1 MKTTSLLFCAL
12 LASATIAAR
21 ADELYAPEQF
31 NAPSTLTRAQV
42 KAETLR
48 ALKNGE
54 ISFGDV
60 EAPPAGPTRPGRS
73 RADVKQELRQA
84 LAAHEVQF
92 GDATLPAVVA
102 TGPGR
107 TRAEV
112 RAEMLDAKVHPDPYL
127 VELYRN

>member
-1 MKTTSLLFCAL
+1 MKKTSILFCAL
-12 LASATIAAR
+12 LASTTIGAR
-21 ADELYAPEQF
+21 ADELYAPQQF
-31 NAPSTLTRAQV
+31 GAPSTLTRAEV

-60 EAPPAGPTRPGRS
+60 ERPPAVPSGPGRS

-92 GDATLPAVVA
+92 GDATPPLVVA

-112 RAEMLDAKVHPDPYL
+112 RAEMLAAKAHPDPYL
-127 VELYRN
+127 AELYRN

>member
-1 MKTTSLLFCAL
+1 MSKKSILLCAL
-12 LASATIAAR
+12 LASMATAAR
-21 ADELYAPEQF
+21 ADDLYPPEPSA
-31 NAPSTLTRAQV
+31 APSTLTRAEV

-60 EAPPAGPTRPGRS
+60 EARPAVQTGPGRT
-73 RADVKQELRQA
+73 RAEVKQELRLA
-84 LAAHEVQF
+84 LAAHEIRF
-92 GDATLPAVVA
+92 GDAEPPPVIAS
-102 TGPGR
+102 GPGR

-112 RAEMLDAKVHPDPYL
+112 RAEMLAAKAHPDPYL